1 MSALEKDIVLN
12 YHEILDNIE
21 EAKKSGAHSAQN
33 VQLVA
38 VSKTVDVETIKYAVS
53 AGATVLGENKVQ
65 EIQAKFEGLPGVK
78 WHLIGHLQTNKV
90 KYIVDKVEMIHSLDS
105 LNLAKEIEKR
115 FAAADRIIPCLIQV
129 NIAEEESKWGMKEE
143 EVLDFCKAMVDFPHI
158 QIMGL
163 MTVGPFV
170 EPEEIRPV
178 FARLRELRDETA
190 EQIKDLNLPNV
201 KMQELSMGMSH
212 DYTVAV
218 EEGATMVRV
227 GSALFGPRIYR

>member
-1 MSALEKDIVLN
+1 MTALGNDIVLN
-12 YHEILDNIE
+12 YREIMDNIE
-21 EAKKSGAHSAQN
+21 AARKNGEHSAEA

-38 VSKTVDVETIKYAVS
+38 VSKTVDVENIKYAVD
-53 AGATVLGENKVQ
+53 AGAKVLGENKVQ
-65 EIQAKFEGLPGVK
+65 EIQAKYDYLPDVK

-90 KYIVDKVEMIHSLDS
+90 KYIVDKVEMIHSLDRMS
-105 LNLAKEIEKR
+105 LAQEIEKR
-115 FAAADRIIPCLIQV
+115 FGAAGRVIPCLIQV

-158 QIMGL
+158 QIKGL

-170 EPEEIRPV
+170 SQEEIRPV
-178 FARLRELRDETA
+178 FARLRQLRDEVA
-190 EQIKDLNLPNV
+190 EQIKDLDLPNV
-201 KMQELSMGMSH
+201 EMKELSMGMSH

-227 GSALFGPRIYR
+227 GSSLFGARVYR

>member
-21 EAKKSGAHSAQN
+21 EAKKRGAHSAQN